1 MLYLTFDTSHGR
13 YDLIHLNVHE
23 FKFALDNEKQ
33 ASERKA
39 SVEDADVE
47 PRRFCQTQAF
57 GMSTLGVGM
66 GGRRGTSTSAA
77 AGKLALR
84 SIFEGIHVF

>member
-23 FKFALDNEKQ
+23 FKFALDHEEH
-33 ASERKA
+33 ASERRA

-47 PRRFCQTQAF
+47 PRRFCQTQAV
-57 GMSTLGVGM
+57 GTSALGVGM
-66 GGRRGTSTSAA
+66 GGRRGTNPSAA
-77 AGKLALR
+77 AGRLALQ
-84 SIFEGIHVF
+84 SIFGGIHVF